1 MEEIL
6 NECPKSSNYSDG
18 WKKLR
23 DELHRLKTVERQE
36 VIRLIEYARSLGDL
50 SENAEYETAKQ
61 KQSFIEGRILEVED
75 RLGRAEVI
83 DPEKITS
90 RDRVVFGLT
99 VTVEDIDSGDIKKYK
114 LVGEDESEP
123 ENGFI
128 SVTSPVGSALIGKRV
143 DDEIQVRAP
152 GGIKEFLVIDIE

>member
-1 MEEIL
+1 MSVQRVLIT
-6 NECPKSSNYSDG
+6 PDG
-18 WKKLR
+18 WRKLR

-36 VIRLIEYARSLGDL
+36 VIKLIEYARSLGDL

-61 KQSFIEGRILEVED
+61 RQSFIEGRIQEVED

-83 DPEKITS
+83 DPEKITA

-114 LVGEDESEP
+114 LVGEDES
-123 ENGFI
+123 
-128 SVTSPVGSALIGKRV
+128 
-143 DDEIQVRAP
+143 
-152 GGIKEFLVIDIE
+152 

>member
-1 MEEIL
+1 MSVQRVLIT
-6 NECPKSSNYSDG
+6 PDG

-36 VIRLIEYARSLGDL
+36 VIKLIEYARSLGDL

-61 KQSFIEGRILEVED
+61 KQSFIEGKIQEIED

-152 GGIKEFLVIDIE
+152 GGIKEFLIIDIE

>member
-1 MEEIL
+1 MSVQRVLIT
-6 NECPKSSNYSDG
+6 PDG

-61 KQSFIEGRILEVED
+61 KQSFIEGKIQEIED

-99 VTVEDIDSGDIKKYK
+99 VTVEDIDSGDVKKYK

>member
-1 MEEIL
+1 MSGQRVLIT
-6 NECPKSSNYSDG
+6 PDG

-36 VIRLIEYARSLGDL
+36 VIKLIEYARSLGDL

-61 KQSFIEGRILEVED
+61 KQSFIEGRILEIEG

-83 DPEKITS
+83 DPEKITA

-99 VTVEDIDSGDIKKYK
+99 VTVQDVDSGDIRKYK

-152 GGIKEFLVIDIE
+152 GGIKEFLVLSIE

>member
-1 MEEIL
+1 MSVQRVLIT
-6 NECPKSSNYSDG
+6 PDG

-61 KQSFIEGRILEVED
+61 RQSFIEGRIQEIED

-83 DPEKITS
+83 DPEKITA